1 MGIEIISEMKE
12 AQLNHYFCIISG
24 ENRYD
29 ITIAYSGQFYGKA
42 MVTSIQTGNM
52 VLLCQEDIRL
62 DQFWAPKLGIVT
74 EDIPDFYEFFD
85 LVLQTD
91 PLHEQY

>member
-1 MGIEIISEMKE
+1 MGIEIITELKE
-12 AQLNHYFCIISG
+12 EQLSHYFCIFSG

-29 ITIAYSGQFYGKA
+29 ITIAYSAQFYGKA

-52 VLLCQEDIRL
+52 VLLCQGDIRS
-62 DQFWAPKLGIVT
+62 DQFWAPKLGIAT
-74 EDIPDFYEFFD
+74 EDVPDFYEFFD

-91 PLHEQY
+91 TFSEQY